1 MLSPNTPTLPWY
13 HHSITILISKH
24 GVGIIDIFKI
34 CQSIKTHRNAVTE
47 KNKMPIMLII
57 DLNEHFKEYFYTSSL
72 EYGDESSGYYYDCVL
87 DKLGY

>member
-1 MLSPNTPTLPWY
+1 
-13 HHSITILISKH
+13 
-24 GVGIIDIFKI
+24 
-34 CQSIKTHRNAVTE
+34 
-47 KNKMPIMLII
+47 MLII